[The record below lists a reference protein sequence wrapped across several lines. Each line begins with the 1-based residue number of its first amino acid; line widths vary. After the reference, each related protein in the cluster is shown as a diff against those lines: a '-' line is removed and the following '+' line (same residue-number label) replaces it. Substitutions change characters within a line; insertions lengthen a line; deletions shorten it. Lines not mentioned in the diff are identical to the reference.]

1 MSLKTIRY
9 SVNFRSDYHIGS
21 GLGITGIAD
30 DLLVKDVDQGLPLP
44 GTTLKGVIKDATE
57 DVVDALGIR
66 QEMCDGTVA
75 NGGQLC
81 GVNRD
86 ETCLMCLLFENR
98 GPHRPVRFQSA
109 RRRDVLADL
118 LDDERMSLVVQG
130 LTRYESHNR
139 IDRRTGTAASG
150 ALFSYELGG
159 RKQPF
164 SSSVTQRHIF
174 ASGDQEKDAL
184 ALLVAGMRFVSRLGG
199 SRRRGKG
206 RCRLHIENPIRGR
219 FGDYDWRDL
228 IDHLPSLARD
238 AGPGEIRH
246 V

>member
-9 SVNFRSDYHIGS
+9 SVSFRSDYHIGS
-21 GLGITGIAD
+21 GLGIAGMAD
-30 DLLVKDVDQGLPLP
+30 DLLVRDADQGLPLP
-44 GTTLKGVIKDATE
+44 GATLKGVIKDATE

-66 QEMCDGTVA
+66 HRMCDGTVA

-86 ETCLMCLLFENR
+86 DTCLLCLLFENR
-98 GPHRPVRFQSA
+98 GPHKPFRFQSA

-118 LDDERMSLVVQG
+118 LSDERMSLFARG
-130 LTRYESHNR
+130 ATRYESHNR

-159 RKQPF
+159 RKYPF
-164 SSSVTQRHIF
+164 SSSVTQRHSF
-174 ASGDQEKDAL
+174 VSGDQEKDAL

-206 RCRLHIENPIRGR
+206 RCRLQIENPVRGQ

-228 IDHLPSLARD
+228 IDHLPDLARD
-238 AGPGEIRH
+238 AATGGAGH